1 MPPASARRQI
11 SDLMTTE
18 RRQKHDS
25 SHNYSD
31 HTGKSAMNL
40 PFLQLRH
47 QSTAVAASAEALV
60 EARAAFDRNKY
71 LKLPAF
77 VEPSLLATLLDEL
90 DRTEFYDRVH
100 EGIGTELCAVPGVV
114 TGTLEMLM
122 NDPVLHQTVEA
133 VTGCGHIGCFQGRAY
148 RLVPNTGHHDSWH
161 SDVGEDRLIALS
173 INLGREP
180 YEGGRLQIRYADA
193 TDVLS
198 EVSNPIAGD
207 AVMFRVDPGLRHRV
221 DPVTGRAP
229 RTAYAGWFCSQPEFV
244 TLMLER
250 LGR

>member
-1 MPPASARRQI
+1 MA
-11 SDLMTTE
+11 
-18 RRQKHDS
+18 
-25 SHNYSD
+25 
-31 HTGKSAMNL
+31 L
-40 PFLQLRH
+40 PLLQLRH
-47 QSTAVAASAEALV
+47 QSTAVAASPEALAT
-60 EARAAFDRNKY
+60 ARADFERDKY

-77 VEPSLLATLLDEL
+77 VEPGLLTTLLGEL

-133 VTGCGHIGCFQGRAY
+133 ITACGHIGCFQGRAY
-148 RLVPNTGHHDSWH
+148 RLVPNTGHYDSWH
-161 SDVGEDRLIALS
+161 SDVGEDRLVALS
-173 INLGREP
+173 INLGREQ

-193 TDVLS
+193 ADVLS
-198 EVSNPIAGD
+198 EVHNPIAGD
-207 AVMFRVDPGLRHRV
+207 AVMFRVHPTLRHRV
-221 DPVTGRAP
+221 DPVTGTAP

-250 LGR
+250 LGRLS

>member
-1 MPPASARRQI
+1 MS
-11 SDLMTTE
+11 
-18 RRQKHDS
+18 
-25 SHNYSD
+25 
-31 HTGKSAMNL
+31 L

-133 VTGCGHIGCFQGRAY
+133 VTGCVHIGCFHGRAY

-229 RTAYAGWFCSQPEFV
+229 RTAYAGWFCSQPEFM